1 MLRTIQSR
9 YILLRLQSYLP
20 ISYSR
25 QFVSKIQYYI
35 LQITLRPRIIKQNDL
50 AFHRFHIPSIQ
61 VFMSDSFL
69 YEGTFFIWYMKD
81 FIVLLK
87 PYYLKYFRGWCTYR
101 YFMKKNKKLKK
112 DMAAVYKKPKIQ
124 SKLQQLQFNLP
135 RSVCII

>member
-1 MLRTIQSR
+1 MQIGDCQERRKKISTIFEDNSWKICSMLRTIQSR
-9 YILLRLQSYLP
+9 YIFLRLQSYLP

-35 LQITLRPRIIKQNDL
+35 LQISLRPRIIKQNDL

-101 YFMKKNKKLKK
+101 YF
-112 DMAAVYKKPKIQ
+112 
-124 SKLQQLQFNLP
+124 F
-135 RSVCII
+135 